1 MRSFSMLTF
10 AGDRD
15 PRVLALGSM
24 EPFKICLFYSN
35 STNIFYATVTKLF
48 FCPITYC
55 NLHVIFNKIPVFRKT
70 RFPSMSAPAPVLWDL
85 LPRGHR
91 LLKSYPYVPADTVR
105 SRSRSEFLK

>member
-55 NLHVIFNKIPVFRKT
+55 NLQKVLYFLIFSVILSLLSLALLLLLSGVFC
-70 RFPSMSAPAPVLWDL
+70 MQLLWMPAL
-85 LPRGHR
+85 
-91 LLKSYPYVPADTVR
+91 
-105 SRSRSEFLK
+105 